1 MWTEK
6 QCDKDPSSMFYL
18 MTYFK
23 VGIKNHIKASL
34 KGWNNVWMFNFW
46 DKIFWAKKWKE
57 NIQNKGPYFAI
68 YALLLRKHYWKLGK
82 LTL

>member
-6 QCDKDPSSMFYL
+6 QCDKDPSSLFYL

-34 KGWNNVWMFNFW
+34 QKQNNV
-46 DKIFWAKKWKE
+46 
-57 NIQNKGPYFAI
+57 
-68 YALLLRKHYWKLGK
+68 
-82 LTL
+82 